1 MVEQGNIA
9 RPVGAIRIGDKV
21 VVETGGRKV
30 PCVIR
35 SCQTRGQPVKLTGS
49 FGFSALKDDDDGVYS
64 VENDG

>member
-1 MVEQGNIA
+1 MVEQDNIA

-21 VVETGGRKV
+21 VVETGGRQV

-49 FGFSALKDDDDGVYS
+49 FGFSVLKDDDEGQYS
-64 VENDG
+64 VEKDG